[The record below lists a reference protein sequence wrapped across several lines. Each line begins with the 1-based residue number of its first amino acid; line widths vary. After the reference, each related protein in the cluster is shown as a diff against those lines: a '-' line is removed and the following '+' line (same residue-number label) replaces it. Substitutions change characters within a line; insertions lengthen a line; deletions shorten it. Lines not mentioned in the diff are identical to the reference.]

1 MIDRVYEETILN
13 NDKQSAR
20 AKYRLFQS
28 LSIFLYVVSILWI
41 VVSIATVPIGL
52 SFLFIA
58 ILPFAFIL
66 AWAIIFGN
74 IRDKYMVDYD
84 YQFLSGDV
92 NVTKVINEKKRQ
104 KGISFKCLELE
115 KVGIYDSKSYK
126 RYINTPSAK
135 LIYLNANKTPSKDN
149 DFYYVVFTRKETKN
163 VVVLECSK
171 RFVSCIM
178 AFSNKNVIDE
188 ELKK

>member
-126 RYINTPSAK
+126 RYI
-135 LIYLNANKTPSKDN
+135 IN
-149 DFYYVVFTRKETKN
+149 D
-163 VVVLECSK
+163 
-171 RFVSCIM
+171 
-178 AFSNKNVIDE
+178 
-188 ELKK
+188 